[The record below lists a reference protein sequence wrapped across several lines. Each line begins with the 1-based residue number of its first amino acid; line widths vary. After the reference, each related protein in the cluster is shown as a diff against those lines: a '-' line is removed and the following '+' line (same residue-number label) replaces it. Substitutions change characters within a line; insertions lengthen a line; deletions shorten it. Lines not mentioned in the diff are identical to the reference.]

1 MTSNNRTA
9 PSRHGLPSRPE
20 GYTLDLDS
28 TRLLHEDASARGG
41 GHWLY
46 PERWMESWRDALT
59 VRPEFIA
66 SHETYAAILDGR
78 TVGFHALGRKDY
90 RLDSLHLWVLPN
102 AMGRGVGRSLFL
114 HGLERT
120 RELGCR
126 ELEIESDPNAEGFYQ
141 HMGARRVG
149 ASIKEFDG
157 QRRELP
163 ILIYELDR

>member
-1 MTSNNRTA
+1 MHIVRAKPDDAAVLTDIA
-9 PSRHGLPSRPE
+9 FAAKRHWG
-20 GYTLDLDS
+20 
-28 TRLLHEDASARGG
+28 
-41 GHWLY
+41 Y
-46 PERWMESWRDALT
+46 PERWMESWRDVHT

-78 TVGFHALGRKDY
+78 TVGFYALGRNDD
-90 RLDSLHLWVLPN
+90 RLDLLHMWVLPD

-114 HGLERT
+114 HGLERAT
-120 RELGCR
+120 ELGCR
-126 ELEIESDPNAEGFYQ
+126 ELQIESDPNAEGFYR